1 MLYVHVL
8 NVIVIMT
15 LAYYDVDPIVLGVFS
30 QVFKEFSWA
39 NSALEKGNYY
49 RLIVHGYKLKTVLH
63 VYDAYPYIHV
73 CDHRFH
79 CHIYISFD
87 TLCRK

>member
-30 QVFKEFSWA
+30 QVFKEFSWV
-39 NSALEKGNYY
+39 NSA
-49 RLIVHGYKLKTVLH
+49 
-63 VYDAYPYIHV
+63 
-73 CDHRFH
+73 
-79 CHIYISFD
+79 
-87 TLCRK
+87 